1 MFFVDLSY
9 VHATGGHFEHTL
21 WLINL
26 FSLSFDEL
34 CVSHHAWC
42 SRWCSITVPYK
53 SMTCDVSFS
62 QGSVITIFRWG
73 GHFFIA
79 CVKISSCL
87 HDCWCVQMSLIRRIS
102 SRTQW
107 NCQSS
112 PDLLVSRSLVVRSHL
127 ILFLYPVS
135 LKTALHRSMF
145 VNILKLILMPSSV
158 ATAKCRRQYVF
169 GLSVR
174 PPVHPSVRESRKFM
188 NTIFY
193 KLLRRIS
200 PNLHF
205 GELGDTW
212 VRFWGRKVK
221 VHRVHRSHQC
231 KALMAW
237 VSTGSR
243 HISLLSYITIIVRTK
258 S

>member
-112 PDLLVSRSLVVRSHL
+112 PDLLVSQSLVVRSHL

-145 VNILKLILMPSSV
+145 VNILKLILMP
-158 ATAKCRRQYVF
+158 RQSPP
-169 GLSVR
+169 LSAGGSMFSGC
-174 PPVHPSVRESRKFM
+174 PSVLQSIRPCV
-188 NTIFY
+188 
-193 KLLRRIS
+193 S
-200 PNLHF
+200 PKSLWTWYFTSCF
-205 GELGDTW
+205 GEFHQIYILVNLATLGLDFE
-212 VRFWGRKVK
+212 VE
-221 VHRVHRSHQC
+221 RSKFTEFTEATNAKH
-231 KALMAW
+231 W
-237 VSTGSR
+237 W
-243 HISLLSYITIIVRTK
+243 HE
-258 S
+258 